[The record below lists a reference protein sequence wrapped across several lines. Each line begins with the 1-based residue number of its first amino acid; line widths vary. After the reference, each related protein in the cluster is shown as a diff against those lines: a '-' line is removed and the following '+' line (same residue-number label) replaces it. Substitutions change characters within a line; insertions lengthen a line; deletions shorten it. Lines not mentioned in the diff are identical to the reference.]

1 MDFELFKQIVN
12 LMKNKEHL
20 TQEGLYKILS
30 LKASLNR
37 GLPENFKKLYPDI
50 IPALKP
56 EFKESEN
63 IDKNWIAG
71 FVDAEGSFIVTISK
85 YKTKIGF
92 TVQLRFS
99 IVQNIR
105 DLKLISK
112 LVKFLNCGR
121 VSVNPSNSG
130 SELIVNRLR
139 DIDEII
145 LPLFQNYN
153 LIGVKKGD
161 F

>member
-1 MDFELFKQIVN
+1 M
-12 LMKNKEHL
+12 
-20 TQEGLYKILS
+20 T
-30 LKASLNR
+30 
-37 GLPENFKKLYPDI
+37 KLYPDI

-112 LVKFLNCGR
+112 LVKLW
-121 VSVNPSNSG
+121 
-130 SELIVNRLR
+130 
-139 DIDEII
+139 
-145 LPLFQNYN
+145 
-153 LIGVKKGD
+153 KGISKS
-161 F
+161 